1 MTGQYYWK
9 PFSTIDL
16 DDPFFDTLKADYP
29 GNEHSREFGDWFRT
43 KAQANERA
51 LVSEDDQGVVAFISL
66 KQEAERVELQDGTAL
81 PAIERTK
88 IRTIKIDP
96 RNQGQRLGEGAL
108 GLILWYWRKTRKDQ
122 IYVTVFDKHVALIAL
137 LEKFGF
143 RKIGMN
149 LNGEGVYLKDRR
161 HLDYSDPYKSFPFIN
176 PAFDYAGYIIIR
188 DYYHD
193 TMFPYS
199 ELKNT
204 LQEKVALSVANG
216 MCKIYVGVSSS
227 MPYKI
232 GEPVFIYR
240 QDTKEQYGK
249 KYRSCLTSYC
259 VITDIIRP
267 KQSGNEVMS
276 FDALINRIGNKS
288 VFNKEELRN
297 QYQTSANMNV
307 YEMLYYGYFGEGH
320 NINMDWLQRNGYW
333 VPSGQQGYPADI
345 KLLPAQFKEILS
357 EANVDVQN
365 VIID

>member
-108 GLILWYWRKTRKDQ
+108 GLSAADN
-122 IYVTVFDKHVALIAL
+122 VC
-137 LEKFGF
+137 F

-320 NINMDWLQRNGYW
+320 NINMDRLN
-333 VPSGQQGYPADI
+333 
-345 KLLPAQFKEILS
+345 
-357 EANVDVQN
+357 QN
-365 VIID
+365 M